1 MARFR
6 LPKSRARA
14 AVLALLALAVLV
26 PVDFAQSQDL
36 IPPGDIG
43 TGGSR
48 RQQHYYQPPRRG
60 GFLELL
66 FGPSLL
72 EPFRG
77 PPQGQPPPPESMQP
91 SEPPVPTVVILPK
104 DKAAKK
110 ILVLGDFVADGIGWG
125 LDQTFADEP
134 KLAIIDDANTNVG
147 LARPDYYDL
156 NAELPK
162 ILNDQKPD
170 IVVVALGANDRQE
183 MRIGGARVA
192 THSEVWETTYVQ
204 RIKAITSTLKVYG
217 RPFFWV
223 SAPPM
228 RLAAAGR
235 DMAYLNEFYKP
246 PVAEA
251 SGYFVDIWD
260 GFTSDE
266 GNYISSGAD
275 VNGQLRALRTSD
287 GINFTRAGRLKL
299 AFYVEREIRRQTGLG
314 EGAVDLLASTNQ
326 NSQVEIGPDGQKRL
340 VGPVISLSDPLP
352 GASDV
357 LAGGPGATPVTKKT
371 AESAQYLMIVR
382 GEALPPV
389 AGRADNFVWPPR
401 ASVAP
406 SAAATTPGATP
417 ATALA
422 PAVPARVPEN

>member
-6 LPKSRARA
+6 PPNPRARA

-26 PVDFAQSQDL
+26 PVDFARSQDL

-43 TGGSR
+43 RGSSR
-48 RQQHYYQPPRRG
+48 HQQQYYQPPRSG
-60 GFLELL
+60 GFLDFL

-72 EPFRG
+72 APFRG
-77 PPQGQPPPPESMQP
+77 PPQSSAPPPESIRP

-134 KLAIIDDANTNVG
+134 KLAIIDDANTNMG

-183 MRIGGARVA
+183 MRIDGARVA
-192 THSEVWETTYVQ
+192 THSEAWETPYVQ

-228 RLAAAGR
+228 RLATAGR

-251 SGYFVDIWD
+251 GGYFVDIWD

-314 EGAVDLLASTNQ
+314 AGTVDLFTSTNQ
-326 NSQVEIGPDGQKRL
+326 NSQIEIGPDGQKRL
-340 VGPVISLSDPLP
+340 VGPVISLTDPAP

-357 LAGGPGATPVTKKT
+357 LAGAPGTAPIVKKAGDT
-371 AESAQYLMIVR
+371 VQYLMIVK
-382 GEALPPV
+382 GEAPPPV

-401 ASVAP
+401 TSPAPAASP
-406 SAAATTPGATP
+406 MSLPGLSQQPPAASPGAP
-417 ATALA
+417 A
-422 PAVPARVPEN
+422 N